1 MQDWNKTA
9 VEIVVLGILNVLGD
23 PHEPHQKDAL
33 DAFNEGNYATVRRI
47 AATHLDDSYSRSLA
61 YLGSAH
67 KLTPNTDTIV
77 AEACRAAADHVRD
90 RELRILGQLVAITL
104 ETVEKAEAPETA
116 PV

>member
-23 PHEPHQKDAL
+23 PHEPPQKDAL
-33 DAFNEGNYATVRRI
+33 EAFNEGDYPTVRRI
-47 AATHLDDSYSRSLA
+47 AATHLGDSFSRSLA
-61 YLGSAH
+61 YLGSAY

-90 RELRILGQLVAITL
+90 RELRILGQLVALTL
-104 ETVEKAEAPETA
+104 ETVEKVEARETA